1 MFRLKIERLM
11 NEFGVKQEALI
22 ETINST
28 RVTFGKK
35 LKDNT
40 FTDEEKHLILNKYGK
55 LL

>member
-1 MFRLKIERLM
+1 M

-35 LKDNT
+35 LRDNT
-40 FTDEEKHLILNKYGK
+40 FTDDEKRLILEKYGK

>member
-1 MFRLKIERLM
+1 MFKLKLERLM

-22 ETINST
+22 ETIKTT

-35 LKDNT
+35 MKDNS
-40 FTDEEKHLILNKYGK
+40 FSDEEKRLILSKYGK